1 MRLLD
6 GKALAET
13 IKGELAEQVAAMVA
27 DGERKPHLAAVLV
40 GHDGASE
47 TYVRS
52 KVQSCKKVG
61 FNSTLLRLPETV
73 AEAELLKTIHRLNN
87 DPDIDGYIVQLP
99 LPRHIRD
106 QAVLQAIDP
115 RKDVDG
121 FHPVNVGRMTLGLPT
136 YLPATPYGIMTLLD
150 RYGVETAGAHAV
162 VLGRSAIVG
171 TPMSILLSRN
181 SKPGNCTVTL
191 CHSRTRNLPELCR
204 QADILI
210 AALGIPGYVT
220 AAMVRE
226 GATVVDVGITRIADA
241 SRPSGYRL
249 SGDVDFEAV
258 APRCSWIT
266 PVPGGVGPMTVTSL
280 LLNTLQASKREV
292 YS

>member
-13 IKGELAEQVAAMVA
+13 IKAEIAGQVAAMVA

-40 GHDGASE
+40 GNDGASE

-52 KVQSCKKVG
+52 KVQSCERVG
-61 FNSTLLRLPETV
+61 FASTLIRLPETV
-73 AEAELLKTIHRLNN
+73 TEAELLKTIRGLND
-87 DPDIDGYIVQLP
+87 DPDIDGFIVQLP

-121 FHPVNVGRMTLGLPT
+121 FHPANVGRMTLGLPT

-181 SKPGNCTVTL
+181 SAPGNCTVTL
-191 CHSRTRNLPELCR
+191 CHSRTRELPALCR

-220 AAMVRE
+220 ADMVRD

-241 SRPSGYRL
+241 SRSSGYRL
-249 SGDVDFEAV
+249 SGDVDFENV
-258 APRCSWIT
+258 APKCSWIT

-280 LLNTLQASKREV
+280 LLNTLQASKRTV
-292 YS
+292 SS

>member
-6 GKALAET
+6 GKALGET
-13 IKGELAEQVAAMVA
+13 IKGEIAEQVAAMVA
-27 DGERKPHLAAVLV
+27 DGERQPHLAAVLV
-40 GHDGASE
+40 GNDGASE

-52 KVQSCKKVG
+52 KVQSCERVG
-61 FNSTLLRLPETV
+61 FASTLLRLPETV
-73 AEAELLKTIHRLNN
+73 SEADLLKTIRNLNDN
-87 DPDIDGYIVQLP
+87 PDIDGFIVQLP

-106 QAVLQAIDP
+106 QAILQAIDP

-121 FHPVNVGRMTLGLPT
+121 FHPVNVGRMTLGLPS

-191 CHSRTRNLPELCR
+191 CHSRSRELPALCR

-220 AAMVRE
+220 ADMVRD
-226 GATVVDVGITRIADA
+226 GAAVIDVGITRIPDA

-249 SGDVDFEAV
+249 SGDVAFDQV
-258 APRCSWIT
+258 APKCSWIT

-280 LLNTLQASKREV
+280 LLNTLQASKRTV
-292 YS
+292 SS